1 MQWQVPSLL
10 MLAIK
15 ASKLPTDKSPV
26 YQFIHDFKDVRTL
39 LAESLAAFDAGRLP
53 GDLGDTP
60 AMVDKG
66 EDGHTV
72 MDRDS
77 VCGCATMRVQLIPTA
92 LCRLQPF
99 RPHWLVC

>member
-10 MLAIK
+10 ILAIK

-26 YQFIHDFKDVRTL
+26 YQFIHDFKEIRAL
-39 LAESLAAFDAGRLP
+39 LAESLATFDAGRLP

-60 AMVDKG
+60 AMVDTG

-72 MDRDS
+72 DGVRQCVGAVLRCMFS
-77 VCGCATMRVQLIPTA
+77 SC
-92 LCRLQPF
+92 
-99 RPHWLVC
+99 